1 MHTWIQIFGAG
12 PNLTWAQECARGA
25 VIFVFGLIM
34 VRVSGRRSFGRW
46 SPLDIVVSIV
56 VGSSLSRAL
65 TGSAALAGTL
75 LAVSL
80 IMVLHWL
87 LARAS
92 ARWVRLAK
100 IVEGVPIEIG
110 RDGTVDPATLAKQ
123 SISEIDLAEAL
134 RQGGVGSLS
143 ETRVLT
149 LEPSGRI
156 TVLRPAARAPAQAVA

>member
-1 MHTWIQIFGAG
+1 MHVWDAIFGHGA
-12 PNLTWAQECARGA
+12 NLAWLQECARA
-25 VIFVFGLIM
+25 LLIFVFGLLM

-65 TGSAALAGTL
+65 TGNASLIGTL

-80 IMVLHWL
+80 IMFLHWL

-92 ARWVRLAK
+92 ALSRRFAHV
-100 IVEGVPIEIG
+100 VEGKPIEIG
-110 RDGTVDPATLAKQ
+110 RDGHVDTAKLASQ
-123 SISEIDLAEAL
+123 SISHVDLQEAL
-134 RQGGVGSLS
+134 RQGGVDNLQ

-149 LEPSGRI
+149 LEPSGKI
-156 TVLRPAARAPAQAVA
+156 TVLRPRHP

>member
-1 MHTWIQIFGAG
+1 MHVWTQIFGPG
-12 PNLTWAQECARGA
+12 PGLTWAQECARGA

-65 TGSAALAGTL
+65 TGSAQLAGTL
-75 LAVSL
+75 LAVSV

-92 ARWVRLAK
+92 ARWGRLAR
-100 IVEGVPIEIG
+100 IVEGVPIEIS
-110 RDGTVDPATLAKQ
+110 RDGKVDRAKLAKQ

-149 LEPSGRI
+149 LEPSGKI
-156 TVLRPAARAPAQAVA
+156 TVLRPVPREAAA